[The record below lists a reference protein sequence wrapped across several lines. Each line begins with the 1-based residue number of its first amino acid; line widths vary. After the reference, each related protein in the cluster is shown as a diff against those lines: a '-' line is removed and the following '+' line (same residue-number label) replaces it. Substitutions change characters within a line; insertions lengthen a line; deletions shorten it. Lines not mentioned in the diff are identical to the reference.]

1 MARMKAR
8 NLIEI
13 EFERLNVS
21 EYGQPSKM
29 GSKKSALIL
38 QFDL

>member
-8 NLIEI
+8 NLIET
-13 EFERLNVS
+13 EFERLKVS

-29 GSKKSALIL
+29 GSQKRAVIL
-38 QFDL
+38 QIDL